1 MMGYM
6 EQSVVRQ
13 FENFASQSTDNRSAA
28 EVIKKQLDEINIAIG
43 QLEQSVSQIGEH
55 IEDVHEITQQDRE
68 AIGCIVHKNEKLA
81 VVADTIR
88 NQAQENQNIAR
99 QLAEI
104 VDQFEM

>member
-43 QLEQSVSQIGEH
+43 QLEQSV
-55 IEDVHEITQQDRE
+55 R
-68 AIGCIVHKNEKLA
+68 LA
-81 VVADTIR
+81 ST
-88 NQAQENQNIAR
+88 
-99 QLAEI
+99 
-104 VDQFEM
+104 